1 MVSLYEA
8 RINTSVGT
16 VTAVDNDEGD
26 NAVTLY
32 SIIKQT
38 KDIFNETV
46 FTISETT
53 GELRSNASLNIRAL
67 KDFREY
73 VSYKPKHL
81 IFLLPYV

>member
-1 MVSLYEA
+1 M
-8 RINTSVGT
+8 
-16 VTAVDNDEGD
+16 TAVDNDEGD

-38 KDIFNETV
+38 NGSSFNETV

-53 GELRSNASLNIRAL
+53 GELRSNASLDIGAL
-67 KDFREY
+67 KDFTEY

-81 IFLLPYV
+81 AYISITVCLS